1 VTSLKDIQSLIAD
14 LDSILPKAET
24 RLPWSK
30 PGDVARERRVLE
42 RVRSYLVSQQQ
53 NLLIGSKQSPVP
65 ATPSQPE
72 EVVQQIVQAVT
83 QEMSF
88 LRADLMQP
96 LQADLKVLHQQR
108 EALVQEIQQL
118 EHQRRQI
125 ETKNQHST
133 PQQQMI
139 SELSQGVIDRCTAS
153 LTQHL
158 AQILANFER
167 RVVNAES
174 LQRLLDPSV
183 IPQWAIAPAAAEQNP
198 IEGMMQAQATQEQLR
213 QLQKNSDQWVTTLE
227 ANQRAIF
234 ETLSQ
239 DLQAYQT
246 SLSQGLERMHSLGS
260 QSEMVLTTWVNRT
273 LEALARETSAP
284 LSSSVPPSD
293 LASPTQATGIRTT
306 TPETLPPDPLSV
318 ADQEPLSLQPETAQ
332 EEVEHPL
339 STNAPHTSPQ
349 ADSSQSLLAT
359 PLGRSHP
366 DTSESPSPDYV
377 LENLTSEDWEIV
389 EGLDTEN
396 LDFELGENNPL
407 ETFIQLDIDE
417 QALLS
422 SQDVVNTPNSSD
434 DPQADFLL
442 NWLNERQQSDSDSSA
457 DEVTE
462 LNKSEVAAELTLS
475 LDRRRQ
481 EIDELYQSLF
491 GTEALIDTSHLDPS
505 DSVAGEADASDPIEA
520 SQKGAVITD
529 DQSINTDSV
538 IPLPAQVEDVLF
550 AGLAMDSAAAPAHP
564 VGLGDPTQPAIEAV
578 GELAPS
584 WEAVLFEESAPHTP
598 NQTTT
603 GQDAQPSSNTDDSQW
618 HQNQISEPEDIE
630 TIGALTDLFEEMGL
644 NPSATATEATE
655 NDSMMIPA
663 PLQPESSTPDPE
675 ESLAEDHYI
684 PASAE
689 EDLLETPTLGSDPDR
704 AICLDPGTLQQ
715 LQQDLYSFETSL
727 EQNTQRQEEQ
737 SWLSPDLEGST
748 STPETF
754 PQYEHN
760 QPFFMPPQESLA
772 EDWEEFVLK
781 HWINRHELDD
791 EAISTVSES
800 VASDFDPDLFPSEA
814 LELDQESTIQR
825 REAAPGEFVLPPEL
839 IEQGDAPP
847 YFTVEEETLVDEMRW
862 DEPTDSL
869 TEEALMAQWDAVASF
884 PSPELEF
891 DSDFFTQDAL
901 DTDLEGEDST
911 IMPGALRDEGHEESS
926 DPTPDQ
932 LLPQDV
938 LAHDSEPLPKAEVD
952 LGQQKYENL
961 EQSPPEHQVLPPREQ
976 VSPSAEGLT
985 EAASSENLT
994 PDAQASGE
1002 SNFEVNF
1009 PETEAF
1015 NSEQSDNPQK
1025 INPSSDSEAQP

>member
-14 LDSILPKAET
+14 IDSILPKSET

-53 NLLIGSKQSPVP
+53 NLVIGSKQSPVP
-65 ATPSQPE
+65 TTPAQPE

-83 QEMSF
+83 HEMSF

-96 LQADLKVLHQQR
+96 LQADLKVLRQQR

-167 RVVNAES
+167 RVLNTES
-174 LQRLLDPSV
+174 PQRSLNTAV
-183 IPQWAIAPAAAEQNP
+183 VPQWAIAPAAAEQNP
-198 IEGMMQAQATQEQLR
+198 MEGVMQAQATQEQLR
-213 QLQKNSDQWVTTLE
+213 QLQKNSDQWLTTLE

-234 ETLSQ
+234 ETLSR
-239 DLQAYQT
+239 DLQAYQA

-260 QSEMVLTTWVNRT
+260 QSEMVFTAWVNRT

-284 LSSSVPPSD
+284 LSSSVQPSD
-293 LASPTQATGIRTT
+293 LASPTQATGISTT
-306 TPETLPPDPLSV
+306 TPETLSVDPLSV
-318 ADQEPLSLQPETAQ
+318 AAQEPLSLQPETAHK
-332 EEVEHPL
+332 EEERHPV
-339 STNAPHTSPQ
+339 STDAPQTMPQ
-349 ADSSQSLLAT
+349 ADSSQSLRAT
-359 PLGRSHP
+359 PFGRSHP
-366 DTSESPSPDYV
+366 STSESLSAENV
-377 LENLTSEDWEIV
+377 RENLTSEDWEIV

-396 LDFELGENNPL
+396 LDFELGENDHL

-417 QALLS
+417 QAFLS
-422 SQDVVNTPNSSD
+422 SQDVVNTPSSSD

-442 NWLNERQQSDSDSSA
+442 NWLNARQQSDSDSSA

-462 LNKSEVAAELTLS
+462 LDKSEVAAELTLS
-475 LDRRRQ
+475 IDRRRQ

-491 GTEALIDTSHLDPS
+491 GTEALTDTFNLNES
-505 DSVAGEADASDPIEA
+505 DSVEGEADASEPIAAFHEGE
-520 SQKGAVITD
+520 SSDHQN
-529 DQSINTDSV
+529 INADSV
-538 IPLPAQVEDVLF
+538 MPLPAQVEDVLF
-550 AGLAMDSAAAPAHP
+550 EGLAIDSAAAPAHP
-564 VGLGDPTQPAIEAV
+564 VGLGDPTQPAIETV

-603 GQDAQPSSNTDDSQW
+603 GQDAQLSSNTDDSQL
-618 HQNQISEPEDIE
+618 HQNRISEPEDIE

-655 NDSMMIPA
+655 NDSMRIPA
-663 PLQPESSTPDPE
+663 PPQPESSTPDPE

-689 EDLLETPTLGSDPDR
+689 EDLLETATLGSDPDR

-727 EQNTQRQEEQ
+727 EQNTQRQEDQ
-737 SWLSPDLEGST
+737 SWLSPDLAGST

-754 PQYEHN
+754 PEYEQN

-772 EDWEEFVLK
+772 EDWEEFVLN
-781 HWINRHELDD
+781 HWITRHELDD
-791 EAISTVSES
+791 EAISTASES

-814 LELDQESTIQR
+814 LELAQESTIQR
-825 REAAPGEFVLPPEL
+825 REAAPGEFVPPPEL
-839 IEQGDAPP
+839 IEQGDVPA
-847 YFTVEEETLVDEMRW
+847 YFAVEEETLVDEMRW
-862 DEPTDSL
+862 DEPTDSI

-884 PSPELEF
+884 PAPELEF
-891 DSDFFTQDAL
+891 DSDFFTQNAL

-911 IMPGALRDEGHEESS
+911 IMPGSLRDEGHEESS
-926 DPTPDQ
+926 DPTPDPM
-932 LLPQDV
+932 LPQDV
-938 LAHDSEPLPKAEVD
+938 LTNDSEQLPKAEVD
-952 LGQQKYENL
+952 LGQQKSENL
-961 EQSPPEHQVLPPREQ
+961 EQSPPEHQVLSPREQ

-985 EAASSENLT
+985 EAAPSVNLT
-994 PDAQASGE
+994 PEAQASGE

-1009 PETEAF
+1009 PQAEAF
-1015 NSEQSDNPQK
+1015 NSEQSDNLQK
-1025 INPSSDSEAQP
+1025 MNPSSDADAQP

>member
-1 VTSLKDIQSLIAD
+1 MTSLKDIQSLIAD

-53 NLLIGSKQSPVP
+53 NLVIGSKQSPVP
-65 ATPSQPE
+65 ATPDQPE

-96 LQADLKVLHQQR
+96 LQADIEALRQQR

-118 EHQRRQI
+118 EHKRRQI
-125 ETKNQHST
+125 DSTNQRST

-167 RVVNAES
+167 RVLNTES
-174 LQRLLDPSV
+174 PQRSLNTSV
-183 IPQWAIAPAAAEQNP
+183 VPQWAIAPAVEQNP

-213 QLQKNSDQWVTTLE
+213 QLQENSDQWVTTLE

-260 QSEMVLTTWVNRT
+260 QSEMMFTAWVNRT

-284 LSSSVPPSD
+284 VSSSVPPSD
-293 LASPTQATGIRTT
+293 LASPTQAIGIRTT
-306 TPETLPPDPLSV
+306 TPATLPPDSLTGV
-318 ADQEPLSLQPETAQ
+318 EQEPLSLQPETTQ
-332 EEVEHPL
+332 EEAKHPL
-339 STNAPHTSPQ
+339 SIDDPQMMPQ
-349 ADSSQSLLAT
+349 ADASPSLRAHL
-359 PLGRSHP
+359 LGRSHP
-366 DTSESPSPDYV
+366 DTSDSPSQDYV

-396 LDFELGENNPL
+396 LDFELGENDPL
-407 ETFIQLDIDE
+407 ETFIQLDINE
-417 QALLS
+417 QPFLS
-422 SQDVVNTPNSSD
+422 SQDVVNTPSSSD
-434 DPQADFLL
+434 DPQTDFLL
-442 NWLNERQQSDSDSSA
+442 NWLNERQQSDSDLPG

-462 LNKSEVAAELTLS
+462 LDKSEVAAELTLS

-481 EIDELYQSLF
+481 QIDELYQSLF
-491 GTEALIDTSHLDPS
+491 GTEALIDTSHLDQS

-520 SQKGAVITD
+520 SQEGAVITD

-550 AGLAMDSAAAPAHP
+550 AGLAMDAAAAPAHP
-564 VGLGDPTQPAIEAV
+564 ADLGSPTQPAIEAV

-584 WEAVLFEESAPHTP
+584 WEAVLFDESAPHTP
-598 NQTTT
+598 NPTA
-603 GQDAQPSSNTDDSQW
+603 GRQDAQPSSNIDDSLLTR
-618 HQNQISEPEDIE
+618 NRMGEYADIE

-644 NPSATATEATE
+644 NPSAAVTEATE
-655 NDSMMIPA
+655 NQSTVMPA
-663 PLQPESSTPDPE
+663 PPQAEFSTPDPE
-675 ESLAEDHYI
+675 VSLAEDQYI
-684 PASAE
+684 PALAE
-689 EDLLETPTLGSDPDR
+689 EDLLETTTLDSEPDR
-704 AICLDPGTLQQ
+704 AICLDPDTLQQ

-727 EQNTQRQEEQ
+727 NQNTQRQEEPR
-737 SWLSPDLEGST
+737 WLTHDLQGST

-754 PQYEHN
+754 PEYEQN
-760 QPFFMPPQESLA
+760 QPFLMPPQESLA

-781 HWINRHELDD
+781 HWLTRHELDD
-791 EAISTVSES
+791 DAISTVSES
-800 VASDFDPDLFPSEA
+800 AASDFDPDLFPSEA

-825 REAAPGEFVLPPEL
+825 HEATSEEMFPPSEL
-839 IEQGDAPP
+839 IEQEDGAT
-847 YFTVEEETLVDEMRW
+847 YFAVEEENFVDEMRW
-862 DEPTDSL
+862 DDPTDGI

-884 PSPELEF
+884 PAPELEF

-901 DTDLEGEDST
+901 DTDLEGEGNT
-911 IMPGALRDEGHEESS
+911 IMPGALRDEGHAESS
-926 DPTPDQ
+926 DPTPD
-932 LLPQDV
+932 LMLPQDV

-952 LGQQKYENL
+952 LGQQKS
-961 EQSPPEHQVLPPREQ
+961 QSVEHSTPEHQVLPPQEQ
-976 VSPSAEGLT
+976 VAPSAEGLT
-985 EAASSENLT
+985 EDTPSENLT
-994 PDAQASGE
+994 LEAQASGE

-1025 INPSSDSEAQP
+1025 MNPSSDAEAQP